1 MLSQLRC
8 CRGGVG
14 VGSRCTVDVVV
25 RKQGQVVLL
34 PAHPDVQNTCLN
46 AVCVV
51 IQIIERG
58 KTTNVLEPFQI
69 HLIIFCIFFPFI
81 SC

>member
-1 MLSQLRC
+1 MY
-8 CRGGVG
+8 
-14 VGSRCTVDVVV
+14 SRCG
-25 RKQGQVVLL
+25 RKKQGQVVVL

-58 KTTNVLEPFQI
+58 KTTNVLEPF
-69 HLIIFCIFFPFI
+69 
-81 SC
+81 